1 MIATTDTHWRCRLY
15 DANGVQI
22 HYAVWADTDTGE
34 VVVLCR
40 DSDGRIEPA
49 TDDSGRETVKKEWQ
63 QHPAPLRLVPM
74 EAVS

>member
-1 MIATTDTHWRCRLY
+1 VIATTDTHWRCRLY